1 MIKTDTGI
9 ITIAVEHY
17 PGWFTAD
24 FPGHFQRFDGQSA
37 VRRERHCPTYRF
49 PCKQVENNG
58 KVCSTFLRPD
68 VRHVAAPYL
77 IWLCHCEL
85 PPKVIRDS
93 DMFTTTSFITVRR
106 LLATDQSQFF
116 HEPAGKPA
124 PHSETSQGCHCGDA
138 SCPGR
143 TMADVMQLKY
153 LTA

>member
-58 KVCSTFLRPD
+58 KVCPTFPRPD

-93 DMFTTTSFITVRR
+93 DMFTTTSFRVEFYSNTPIIEALQGSTKAPDLDSRR
-106 LLATDQSQFF
+106 TIA
-116 HEPAGKPA
+116 
-124 PHSETSQGCHCGDA
+124 
-138 SCPGR
+138 
-143 TMADVMQLKY
+143 
-153 LTA
+153 